1 MKLMMKSL
9 ETSSAVRDKTETIKE
24 DTTFKGRPKTYRKRK
39 LSMTCNLCG
48 KNYTSRML
56 MKHHMR
62 RYHVVNVLQCNICDK
77 QLTGKKRLEDHMRTH
92 NPQVECNGCN
102 KWFQE
107 KSFKKH
113 QLKCG
118 VRYKK
123 KDNKHMCMFCDL
135 RFSDKRKLRAHSKIH
150 IKCQECDKFCR
161 NEQTFERHRK
171 RMHATKYIVSYE
183 CDKCQYKTNRKQHMK
198 QHLVVHTQT
207 PDPELLCNVCG
218 HQFKTHSNLKRH
230 KEKVCN
236 LSELHRKTESLVMI
250 I

>member
-9 ETSSAVRDKTETIKE
+9 DTTASAIRDKTETIKE
-24 DTTFKGRPKTYRKRK
+24 DITYKGRPKTYRKRK

-62 RYHVVNVLQCNICDK
+62 RYHVVNVLQCTICDK

-102 KWFQE
+102 KWFQQ

-161 NEQTFERHRK
+161 NEETFERHTTDKEAKIGVKGNSAAQDFLFLPERGDL
-171 RMHATKYIVSYE
+171 S
-183 CDKCQYKTNRKQHMK
+183 CDFLSQSSTIPYPFFGKLLQHYM
-198 QHLVVHTQT
+198 
-207 PDPELLCNVCG
+207 
-218 HQFKTHSNLKRH
+218 
-230 KEKVCN
+230 
-236 LSELHRKTESLVMI
+236 
-250 I
+250 